1 MSEKA
6 DRGPGRHRAA
16 SGRLLGRPVLAGA
29 AGLVVC
35 GTAAFALTAA
45 AGDDGPRRTLAAPSA
60 APTPRGGPAPEETFG
75 EDVPPRSSA
84 SAAVTTKPSRSASA
98 SPSPSGSASPS
109 ASASPSQGGSPSHPS
124 APTGGL
130 AASYTTTNSWGSGF
144 IGTVTVVNRGTTT
157 VPSWQL
163 SAVFPGRTILSAWT
177 NSGSTSTSHAG
188 NRLATTGRSL
198 GPGQSIQIGFQA
210 NGGATAPSSCS
221 LNGRPCSG

>member
-45 AGDDGPRRTLAAPSA
+45 AGDDGPRRTLAAPPA
-60 APTPRGGPAPEETFG
+60 APTPEGGPAPEETFG
-75 EDVPPRSSA
+75 EDVPPKSSA

-98 SPSPSGSASPS
+98 SPPASPS
-109 ASASPSQGGSPSHPS
+109 ASASPSPGGAPSRPS
-124 APTGGL
+124 APVGGL
-130 AASYTTTNSWGSGF
+130 AASYTTSNSWGSGF
-144 IGTVTVVNRGTTT
+144 IGTVTVVNRGTTAIS
-157 VPSWQL
+157 SWQL
-163 SAVFPGRTILSAWT
+163 SAVFSGRTILSAWT
-177 NSGSTSTSHAG
+177 NSGSTSASHSG
-188 NRLATTGRSL
+188 DRLATTGRSL

-210 NGGATAPSSCS
+210 DGGAAAPSSCS